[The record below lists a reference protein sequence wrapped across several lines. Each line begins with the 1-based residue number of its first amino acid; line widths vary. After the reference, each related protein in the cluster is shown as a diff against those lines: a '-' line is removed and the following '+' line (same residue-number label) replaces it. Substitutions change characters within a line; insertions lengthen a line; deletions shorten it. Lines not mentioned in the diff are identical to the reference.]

1 MPSTVK
7 ASPEDL
13 AGRTRFVFRGTIQ
26 KLNAATLPEVRDTSK
41 TAIVR
46 VDEAIQTPKVFSHYT
61 GQNITVELSDPS
73 GLKAGDQAV
82 FFTNAW
88 LFGNEG
94 VAVRSVGQH
103 PPGPQTMAL
112 QAQDRDAVT
121 KLEDRD
127 TRAHY
132 DDADLVVSGRV
143 TSVRM
148 PKGAKEITAPR
159 EHDPDWR
166 EAVVKVERVY
176 KGDRKKEQVVVRFP
190 ASLDRQWHHAPKLQ
204 AGQRGH
210 FLLHRHQAAAGEG
223 KRARTAT
230 RAAAR
235 AADAYAVLHSEDFE
249 PEEHPGRVD
258 KMLSQMREA
267 KRR

>member
-7 ASPEDL
+7 ASPENM
-13 AGRTRFVFRGTIQ
+13 AGKTRFVFRGTVQ

-46 VDEAIQTPKVFSHYT
+46 VDETIQTPKVFSHYT
-61 GQNITVELSDPS
+61 GRNITVELSDPS
-73 GLKAGDQAV
+73 GVKAGDQAV

-94 VAVRSVGQH
+94 VAVRSIGHH

-112 QAQDRDAVT
+112 HAPDRDAVT
-121 KLEDRD
+121 NLEDRD

-143 TSVRM
+143 TSVRL
-148 PKGAKEITAPR
+148 PKGTKEITAPR

-166 EAVVKVERVY
+166 EALVEVERVH
-176 KGDRKKEQVVVRFP
+176 KGNRSTEQVVVRFP
-190 ASLDRQWHHAPKLQ
+190 ASHDRQWHLAPKLQ

-210 FLLHRHQAAAGEG
+210 FLLHKHPAEAGKGKMVRTAKRVATRAGEG
-223 KRARTAT
+223 
-230 RAAAR
+230 
-235 AADAYAVLHSEDFE
+235 YAILHAEDFE

-258 KMLSQMREA
+258 KMLSQMRES

>member
-13 AGRTRFVFRGTIQ
+13 AGKTRFVFRGTIQ
-26 KLNAATLPEVRDTSK
+26 KLNAANLPEVRDTSK

-61 GQNITVELSDPS
+61 GREITVELSDRS
-73 GLKAGDQAV
+73 GLKVGDKAV

-103 PPGPQTMAL
+103 PSGPQTMAL
-112 QAQDRDAVT
+112 RAPDGDAVT

-143 TSVRM
+143 TSVRLL
-148 PKGAKEITAPR
+148 KGTKGITAPR

-166 EAVVKVERVY
+166 EAVVEVERVY
-176 KGDRKKEQVVVRFP
+176 KGDRKKQQVVVRFP
-190 ASLDRQWHHAPKLQ
+190 ASLDRQWHQAPKLQ

-210 FLLHRHQAAAGEG
+210 FLLHRHQAAAGKG
-223 KRARTAT
+223 KKAPMAM

-235 AADAYAVLHSEDFE
+235 AGEAYAVLHSEDFE
-249 PEEHPGRVD
+249 PEERPGRVD
-258 KMLSQMREA
+258 KMLSQMRGA